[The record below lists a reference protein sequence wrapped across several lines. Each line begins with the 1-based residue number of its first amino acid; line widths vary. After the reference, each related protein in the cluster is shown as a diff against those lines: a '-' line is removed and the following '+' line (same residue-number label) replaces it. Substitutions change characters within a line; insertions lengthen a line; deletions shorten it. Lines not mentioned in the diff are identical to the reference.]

1 MTNQESLIC
10 AFHIDG
16 VGSAEPVGWPELGRI
31 EAQDEGFLW
40 LHLNR
45 QAAETRRWLSEDSGL
60 PSIVCD
66 FLLSAATRPRCT
78 PLGDGFVLNLRGVN
92 LNPGAHEEDMVSLRM
107 WIQPG
112 LIISTRLR
120 HIQAIQDLREE
131 ISAGRPPQDVGEF
144 VYRVCHRLLKRTE
157 PVVASLDDQT
167 DRLEELILAGKSDRV
182 RGNLTNLREK
192 TVKLRRYLHPQR
204 EALNFLA
211 ETEINWLD
219 DGRRE
224 LLFEI
229 ANASIRLV
237 ESLDQIRERA
247 VIIHDELVRSL
258 SRKSSQAL
266 YMVSL
271 VAGVFLPLDFV
282 TGLLGMNLGFIPWT
296 SEPWAFT
303 AVCAFLGAIVA
314 FELWLFRR
322 FQWI

>member
-1 MTNQESLIC
+1 MANQESLIC
-10 AFHIDG
+10 AFRIDG
-16 VGSAEPVGWPELGRI
+16 AGGAEPLEWRGLVQVGARD
-31 EAQDEGFLW
+31 QGFLW

-45 QAAETRRWLSEDSGL
+45 QAAETKRWLHEDSEL
-60 PSIVCD
+60 PAIVRD
-66 FLLSAATRPRCT
+66 FLLSGTTRPRCT
-78 PLGDGFVLNLRGVN
+78 QLGDGLILNLRGVN
-92 LNPGAHEEDMVSLRM
+92 LNPGASEEDMVSLRM

-112 LIISTRLR
+112 LIVSTRLR
-120 HIQAIQDLREE
+120 HIQAIQDLRDE
-131 ISAGRPPQDVGEF
+131 IGAGRPPLDVGEF
-144 VYRVCHRLLKRTE
+144 VQRICLNLIKRTE
-157 PVVASLDDQT
+157 PVIAGLDDQT

-182 RGNLTNLREK
+182 RASLTSLREK
-192 TVKLRRYLHPQR
+192 TVKLRRYVHPQR
-204 EALNFLA
+204 EALKLLA
-211 ETEINWLD
+211 EANVEWLD

-224 LLFEI
+224 MLFEV
-229 ANASIRLV
+229 ANAAARLV

-258 SRKSSQAL
+258 SRKASQAL